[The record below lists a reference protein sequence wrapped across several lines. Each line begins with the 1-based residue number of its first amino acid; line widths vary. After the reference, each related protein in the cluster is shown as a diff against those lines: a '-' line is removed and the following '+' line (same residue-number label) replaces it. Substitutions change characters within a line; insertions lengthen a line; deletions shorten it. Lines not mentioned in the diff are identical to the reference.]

1 MKRYSL
7 AVLHMHVGTKER
19 VVGLGSQANHPAEG
33 FGMNPHMLAAGNLAD
48 RLHHVTVGFRQAAG
62 KICGRC
68 FRAFDGTHHHKGRGE
83 RADEAVVAPVH
94 ELNRLF
100 GLCHQFVEGELL
112 FNEAAVLF
120 LCERP
125 RIGRIGRSDRRIFA
139 RADFSVPADMLSND
153 AGVVAPCGVRNHRN
167 AAGNPGLQA
176 LQRRKPPFGMPV
188 GGRRAMVIEL
198 R

>member
-1 MKRYSL
+1 MEGNPF
-7 AVLHMHVGTKER
+7 AVLHMHVGPEER
-19 VVGLGSQANHPAEG
+19 VVRLSGEPNHPAEG
-33 FGMNPHMLAAGNLAD
+33 FGMDPHMLTAGNLAD
-48 RLHHVTVGFRQAAG
+48 RLHHVAVGFRQAAG
-62 KICGRC
+62 KVGGRC
-68 FRAFDGTHHHKGRGE
+68 FRSFDGAHHHEGCGE
-83 RADEAVVAPVH
+83 RADEAVEASVH

-100 GLCHQFVEGELL
+100 SLCHQFVEGELL
-112 FNEAAVLF
+112 FDEAAVLF

-167 AAGNPGLQA
+167 AAGDSSFEA
-176 LQRRKPPFGMPV
+176 LKGREPPFGMPI